1 MKVSFLNLRK
11 QQAGLKEKLLATT
24 SNIIE
29 EGWYIGGK
37 YVEQFE
43 HAFSEYLK
51 AGSCIS
57 CANGTDAL
65 ELILRGFGI
74 GKGDEVIVPSFTW
87 VSDAEVVHAV
97 GARPVF
103 ADIPMDS
110 YCIAEETI
118 ANLITSKTK
127 AIIVV
132 HLYGSPCDM
141 DPIINLGKKYGIKVI
156 EDCAQAHGASYKG
169 KMVGTIGDAA
179 AFSFYPTKNLG
190 ALGDGGAIVT
200 NDAALAH
207 TVRLLKDHGQ
217 KARDKHVAIG
227 TNSRLDALQA
237 AVLSLKLS
245 YLDQWN
251 DERRRLAQIYLSGMN
266 KMNVKLPDNKIDR
279 VFHLFVIQT
288 AFRNQLKEYLSEH
301 GIETAIHYPTPIHK
315 IEAYQVSEVL
325 PNSERATREVLSLPL
340 YPGME
345 DAEVEYV
352 IKHIK
357 AFMSKDTQNL

>member
-1 MKVSFLNLRK
+1 MKVSFLDLKR
-11 QQAGLKEKLLATT
+11 QQAEIKEKLLTTT

-37 YVEQFE
+37 HVTQFE
-43 HAFSEYLK
+43 HAFSGYLK
-51 AGSCIS
+51 AENCIS

-65 ELILRGFGI
+65 ELILKGFGI

-110 YCIAEETI
+110 YCISGETI

-132 HLYGSPCDM
+132 HLYGIPCHM
-141 DPIINLGKKYGIKVI
+141 DPIINLGKEYGIKVI
-156 EDCAQAHGASYKG
+156 EDCAQAHGASYMG
-169 KMVGTIGDAA
+169 KKVGTIGDAA

-190 ALGDGGAIVT
+190 ALGDGGAIIT
-200 NDAALAH
+200 NDATLAQ

-217 KARDKHVAIG
+217 KARDEHVAIG
-227 TNSRLDALQA
+227 ENSRLDALQA

-266 KMNVKLPDNKIDR
+266 KLDMKLPDNGIDR

-288 AFRNQLKEYLSEH
+288 ALRNQLRKYLSEH
-301 GIETAIHYPTPIHK
+301 GIETAIHYPVPIHK

-325 PNSERATREVLSLPL
+325 PNSERAAGEVLSLPL

-345 DAEVEYV
+345 DAEVEYILDHV
-352 IKHIK
+352 K
-357 AFMSKDTQNL
+357 AFMSTGK